1 METDLKNERYVF
13 YLNCS
18 VYHNLQ
24 SQNYFTKW
32 LFTYLELCL
41 VVIKFIKFFL
51 QLKFAICKSSK
62 SGVCIC
68 SDEGQSIE

>member
-24 SQNYFTKW
+24 SQNDFTKW
-32 LFTYLELCL
+32 LFTCLELCL
-41 VVIKFIKFFL
+41 VVIKFIKFFFTAQIRYL
-51 QLKFAICKSSK
+51 QFQQIRSLYLFRRRS
-62 SGVCIC
+62 VH
-68 SDEGQSIE
+68 